1 MAGATGLTVEA
12 WLRPAAG
19 SDDWPAANPWTARVT
34 CSGDCECTPSS
45 GTCSGSFSDGPGDYA
60 NRQTCKWL
68 IESPGL
74 ISLSFPFFETFDP
87 VTVNR
92 CTSAAC
98 DTVERLAKLEGL
110 SDCSYSRSCM
120 CRLSDPPVS
129 ASTVYTSS
137 TGFLQ
142 VVFSSN
148 GDGCNAP
155 GFVALWNVTSAGQEG
170 AVGFVVVGP
179 TLAVGVLKHRDKLSV
194 LAFRA
199 GPAPVSQCGAKTR
212 LTSSSGVIGD
222 GPNYEPR
229 SESEGSSVCEWIIA
243 PEGARR
249 VTLVF
254 TELSLTGRASTFV
267 QVYRC
272 NTGDCSSRDPL
283 LTVRDIYMPPP
294 VTSDSGVMQVVFQTQ
309 YDTRPASPGFTAT
322 YAANFEAATLSVG
335 SWQHVAVTVAPDGQ
349 RQIFVNGNLS
359 RTDKWPDYGTVAVSR
374 VFDRG
379 GAIGRRSPAWQDKWW
394 NTTAN
399 LGDDE
404 GFFFGT
410 VDELRV
416 WKTVRTGASLMNQLS
431 SNCSKLLQSETGLVS
446 CLGFDQV
453 ADDGSSFVDEAAP
466 DGDLGVQARPH
477 SGETPHL
484 PWCQGVDD
492 GGKAPLSSTGAPVNG
507 DQLWGFCSVDKPR
520 LPGAGYDY
528 DLSSMTLTAST
539 AAAAESARMLRLHP
553 GCGDVPLIFTGNQ
566 ASSNGGAVYYDSC
579 PAEGVD
585 CFLQLSTERAAI
597 FERNRVERAGGS
609 VFVDCAVLGSK
620 CTQSFSPQNKLGVL
634 PLPRAEFK
642 DNNAGKYGTNVAVAY
657 PPCVADK
664 YRLPGAPT
672 CSD

>member
-1 MAGATGLTVEA
+1 
-12 WLRPAAG
+12 
-19 SDDWPAANPWTARVT
+19 
-34 CSGDCECTPSS
+34 
-45 GTCSGSFSDGPGDYA
+45 
-60 NRQTCKWL
+60 
-68 IESPGL
+68 
-74 ISLSFPFFETFDP
+74 
-87 VTVNR
+87 
-92 CTSAAC
+92 
-98 DTVERLAKLEGL
+98 
-110 SDCSYSRSCM
+110 
-120 CRLSDPPVS
+120 LSDPPVS

-657 PPCVADK
+657 PPCVAGK